1 METRKNKLKAFNVML
16 PLMVLKKL
24 KSFSDRTG
32 LRIRRIVADALMTY
46 FDRNSGCIYEVYD
59 RLYNHA

>member
-46 FDRNSGCIYEVYD
+46 FDRNSG
-59 RLYNHA
+59 